1 MLSEPL
7 LFSDP
12 VEGTQSHPQR
22 VMSLNMYVPKPA
34 FIWWPPQHMQKRC
47 LQAEHRD
54 SDTVNFRVSFLP
66 LTREPCSSRKKTIKK
81 KKRGK
86 GFLALH
92 CSISQLVH
100 HIQSGRYP
108 EHLQLRHRG
117 CLLPW
122 RSLLSQDL
130 LCSQAHHAALI
141 PTCVKKKPT
150 TALRSDFFMFA
161 LHNETTTRKRNQPK
175 CTRNENADQ
184 LKWAH
189 ASYYY

>member
-1 MLSEPL
+1 MC
-7 LFSDP
+7 
-12 VEGTQSHPQR
+12 
-22 VMSLNMYVPKPA
+22 LN
-34 FIWWPPQHMQKRC
+34 
-47 LQAEHRD
+47 
-54 SDTVNFRVSFLP
+54 LP
-66 LTREPCSSRKKTIKK
+66 LFGDLHNTCRNGACRLSIATVTQWILGFPSSPSQGNFVPQGKKQLK